1 MTISDT
7 DSAAVQ
13 ARYPQL
19 TAASTISIQ
28 GQPGSF
34 HHIGARMLFGDA
46 TYLYRDSFREV
57 FDDGKTGKATHLFL
71 AIENSIAGSI
81 IYNYDL
87 LAAGKNSHRGR
98 GIPAYRPAFYCQ
110 ARGDP

>member
-34 HHIGARMLFGDA
+34 HHIGARMLFRRCH
-46 TYLYRDSFREV
+46 LSVRDSFREV
-57 FDDGKTGKATHLFL
+57 FDDGKRQGNPSVSGH
-71 AIENSIAGSI
+71 
-81 IYNYDL
+81 
-87 LAAGKNSHRGR
+87 
-98 GIPAYRPAFYCQ
+98 
-110 ARGDP
+110 